1 MKHRNVSPA
10 TPVTVAKTD
19 PITPIDKLRVI
30 LNSEQHD
37 LIRTLTI
44 NIKLFYEV
52 YELREGRGVVA

>member
-37 LIRTLTI
+37 LIRTLAI
-44 NIKLFYEV
+44 NINSFTKLR
-52 YELREGRGVVA
+52 ELREGRGVVA